1 MDASG
6 GKYDVSGNVEAQYV
20 DEAHEVLVNK
30 MGIAD
35 LRTLQIAEEEALARA
50 YGRLLAEVRTDT
62 PMTCDL
68 VRSIH
73 RCIFC
78 DLYEWCGRWRTVQIS
93 KPGAIWPAAQ
103 FLDESM
109 KTFETEVLSQY
120 ARDLL
125 FDDEAFCSLIGEVQG
140 EFLAVHPF
148 REGNARTIKL
158 VTDLMAAQTGRPVLR
173 YDQSDEGQAR
183 YIRAASAAL
192 VKKDYSPMVEIIRE
206 ALRSAMA

>member
-62 PMTCDL
+62 PMTCDV

-103 FLDESM
+103 FLDQSM
-109 KTFETEVLSQY
+109 AAFEREVL
-120 ARDLL
+120 ARHPASALA
-125 FDDEAFCSLIGEVQG
+125 DDEVFCAVSSQIQG
-140 EFLAVHPF
+140 GVPLDSSISRRQRPDHQTDEQP
-148 REGNARTIKL
+148 ARR
-158 VTDLMAAQTGRPVLR
+158 TDGTT
-173 YDQSDEGQAR
+173 
-183 YIRAASAAL
+183 AL
-192 VKKDYSPMVEIIRE
+192 G
-206 ALRSAMA
+206 L